1 MIFLNN
7 NFMNERNKNTME
19 KITMNVKELVKAI
32 SAETGMTQKAVN
44 EIIVAADAV
53 VTAQL
58 AQANEETSVEVKIL
72 PCGVTLVSTYSE
84 AHEAKNP
91 QTGEVINVPGKNR
104 VKAKL
109 GTTIKA
115 AVNA

>member
-7 NFMNERNKNTME
+7 NFMNERNNNTME
-19 KITMNVKELVKAI
+19 KITMNVKELTKAV
-32 SAETGMTQKAVN
+32 AVETGMTQKAIG
-44 EIIVAADAV
+44 EIITAMDSIVG
-53 VTAQL
+53 AQL
-58 AQANEETSVEVKIL
+58 AQANENTSVEVKIL
-72 PCGVTLVSTYSE
+72 PSGVTLVSTYNE